1 MASTWK
7 DGWLIAEPLVLLTG
21 LFTVL
26 VWLPLLNYSLV
37 DTLLIFCTFIP
48 VIPSVAIVSFAIWVY
63 RNKVSNRALVG
74 STALGCYS
82 WLQVAFGF
90 GGGIFGFVFVLF
102 PMMVSLY
109 LLNASWERRHA
120 VNN

>member
-1 MASTWK
+1 MASMARN
-7 DGWLIAEPLVLLTG
+7 GWLVAERVVLLTG

-26 VWLPLLNYSLV
+26 VWLSVLGPPIY
-37 DTLLIFCTFIP
+37 TLLIFCTYIP
-48 VIPSVAIVSFAIWVY
+48 VIPSVAVVSFAIWIY

-82 WLQVAFGF
+82 WLQVALGF
-90 GGGIFGFVFVLF
+90 GSGIFGLVIVLF
-102 PMMVSLY
+102 PVVGSLY
-109 LLNASWERRHA
+109 WLNASAERRHV